1 MKKSVFLTTFLFLLL
16 SSAAAAQPSIS
27 SLSASTLSRSGRLLI
42 QGLGFGAEQGTSQV
56 QIGGLNA
63 LVTRWSDTLIAA
75 YVPESA
81 PTGAATVRVIAGVAS
96 NTAALGVTLRQPNG
110 RVKWR
115 FQADSD
121 YIYQR
126 PAVGPDGTIV
136 AHDSSGIV
144 YALTPDGG
152 LKWIFK
158 TRVYASGP
166 PSIGADG
173 TVYVASSST
182 IDAIDSNGNPKW
194 SFTEPQGGQGVI
206 AGPTVGPDGNIYV
219 VSDFAGLGA
228 FSLSPTGLLLWFNLG
243 SPVMS
248 QRGQLGAEIVFGPS
262 RAGGPLDRFYVAFD
276 AAATDP
282 QEHLYAFRL
291 TGTQEWSVPLS
302 LSKDL
307 FMQGQQQPAVGPDGT
322 VFETGAIPL
331 GGNWSLNA
339 FSPSAGSLMRG
350 FSPSPGN
357 GMSPPDIGAD
367 GTAYFAHSLAY
378 LQAVS
383 SSNALRWQ
391 FFDGSI
397 LNSPIVSP
405 ANDLVVV
412 GGNPNF
418 GIPGFVRGHSA
429 ANGQLLWSV
438 NLGVE
443 NGGNQSIESRP
454 RFTPTG
460 NAVYFGTVV
469 LGGSTADTYCYL
481 YALDTGGGAAAIAP
495 VLTSLTLTPNSVTGG
510 AASTGQVTLSA
521 PAAAAGAVI
530 SLSSS
535 NTAVAGVPATVKVS
549 AGSTGASFSVSTNA
563 VSATA
568 AATISATFAGV
579 AKTAALTVASAPR
592 VLTSLTLTPN
602 SVTGGAASTGK
613 VTLSAPAAAAGAVIS
628 LSSSNTAVAGVPAT
642 VTIPAGSTSASFSV
656 STNAVS
662 ATAAATISATF
673 AGVAKTA
680 ALTVASAPVGDT
692 VSIQTADYKASRRRL
707 TVEATSTSSTAT
719 LKVYVTSTGE
729 LIGKLT
735 NQGGGKYQGQFTRS
749 TNPVNIT
756 VRSSLGGVAG
766 KSVIVR

>member
-1 MKKSVFLTTFLFLLL
+1 MSIETTIKSVFLTTFLCLLV

-42 QGLGFGAEQGTSQV
+42 QGSGFGAEQGTSQV

-96 NTAALGVTLRQPNG
+96 NTAVLSVTLRQPNG

-115 FQADSD
+115 FQADAD

-206 AGPTVGPDGNIYV
+206 AGPTVGPDGNIYAC
-219 VSDFAGLGA
+219 SDFAGLGA
-228 FSLSPTGLLLWFNLG
+228 FSLSPTGLLLWSNRG
-243 SPVMS
+243 NPVIS

-262 RAGGPLDRFYVAFD
+262 RAGGPVDRFYVAFD

-282 QEHLYAFRL
+282 QEHLYSFRL

-322 VFETGAIPL
+322 LFETAAIPL

-367 GTAYFAHSLAY
+367 GTAYFAHSLSF

-391 FFDGSI
+391 FFDGSV
-397 LNSPIVSP
+397 LYSPIVSP
-405 ANDLVVV
+405 ANELVVV

-418 GIPGFVRGHSA
+418 GMPGFVRGHSA
-429 ANGQLLWSV
+429 ANGRLLWSV

-454 RFTPTG
+454 RFTRTG
-460 NAVYFGTVV
+460 DAVYFGTVV

-481 YALDTGGGAAAIAP
+481 YALDTGGAAASAP
-495 VLTSLTLTPNSVTGG
+495 VLTTLTLTPNSVTGG

-521 PAAAAGAVI
+521 PTSAPGAVI

-535 NTAVAGVPATVKVS
+535 NTAVTGVPATVTVP
-549 AGSTGASFSVSTNA
+549 AGATSASFSVSTNA

-568 AATISATFAGV
+568 TATISATFAGV
-579 AKTAALTVASAPR
+579 AKTAALTVASAP
-592 VLTSLTLTPN
+592 L
-602 SVTGGAASTGK
+602 
-613 VTLSAPAAAAGAVIS
+613 
-628 LSSSNTAVAGVPAT
+628 
-642 VTIPAGSTSASFSV
+642 
-656 STNAVS
+656 
-662 ATAAATISATF
+662 
-673 AGVAKTA
+673 
-680 ALTVASAPVGDT
+680 GDT
-692 VSIQTADYKASRRRL
+692 VSIQTADYTVSRRRL
-707 TVEATSTSSTAT
+707 NVDATSTSSNAT
-719 LKVYVTSTGE
+719 LRVYVTSTGE
-729 LIGKLT
+729 LIGTLT
-735 NQGGGKYQGQFTRS
+735 NQGHRSYSGQFTRS
-749 TNPVNIT
+749 TNPHNIT

-766 KSVIVR
+766 RNVVVR

>member
-1 MKKSVFLTTFLFLLL
+1 M
-16 SSAAAAQPSIS
+16 
-27 SLSASTLSRSGRLLI
+27 
-42 QGLGFGAEQGTSQV
+42 
-56 QIGGLNA
+56 
-63 LVTRWSDTLIAA
+63 
-75 YVPESA
+75 
-81 PTGAATVRVIAGVAS
+81 
-96 NTAALGVTLRQPNG
+96 
-110 RVKWR
+110 
-115 FQADSD
+115 
-121 YIYQR
+121 
-126 PAVGPDGTIV
+126 
-136 AHDSSGIV
+136 
-144 YALTPDGG
+144 
-152 LKWIFK
+152 
-158 TRVYASGP
+158 
-166 PSIGADG
+166 
-173 TVYVASSST
+173 
-182 IDAIDSNGNPKW
+182 
-194 SFTEPQGGQGVI
+194 
-206 AGPTVGPDGNIYV
+206 
-219 VSDFAGLGA
+219 
-228 FSLSPTGLLLWFNLG
+228 
-243 SPVMS
+243 
-248 QRGQLGAEIVFGPS
+248 
-262 RAGGPLDRFYVAFD
+262 DRFYVAFD
-276 AAATDP
+276 AAATDVR
-282 QEHLYAFRL
+282 EHLYAFRL
-291 TGTQEWSVPLS
+291 TGTQEWSVPLYS
-302 LSKDL
+302 SKDL

-322 VFETGAIPL
+322 VFETAAIPT

-339 FSPSAGSLMRG
+339 FSPSSGSLMRS

-367 GTAYFAHSLAY
+367 GTAYFAHSLGF

-391 FFDGSI
+391 FFDGSV

-469 LGGSTADTYCYL
+469 LGGSSADTYCYL
-481 YALDTGGGAAAIAP
+481 YALDTGGGAAASSP

-535 NTAVAGVPATVKVS
+535 NTAVAGVPATVKV
-549 AGSTGASFSVSTNA
+549 
-563 VSATA
+563 
-568 AATISATFAGV
+568 
-579 AKTAALTVASAPR
+579 
-592 VLTSLTLTPN
+592 
-602 SVTGGAASTGK
+602 
-613 VTLSAPAAAAGAVIS
+613 
-628 LSSSNTAVAGVPAT
+628 
-642 VTIPAGSTSASFSV
+642 PAGSTSASFSV

-692 VSIQTADYKASRRRL
+692 VSIQTAEYKASRRRL

-719 LKVYVTSTGE
+719 LRVYVTSTGE

-756 VRSSLGGVAG
+756 VRSSKGGVAG
-766 KSVIVR
+766 KSVVVR

>member
-42 QGLGFGAEQGTSQV
+42 QGSGFGAAQGTSQV
-56 QIGGLNA
+56 EIAGLNA

-96 NTAALGVTLRQPNG
+96 NTASLGVTLRQPNG

-182 IDAIDSNGNPKW
+182 VDAIDSNGNRKW

-243 SPVMS
+243 NPVMS

-302 LSKDL
+302 MSKDL

-331 GGNWSLNA
+331 GGSWTLNA
-339 FSPSAGSLMRG
+339 FSPSSGSLMRG
-350 FSPSPGN
+350 FSPSPAN
-357 GMSPPDIGAD
+357 GMSAPDIGAD

-405 ANDLVVV
+405 ANDMVVV

-418 GIPGFVRGHSA
+418 GIPGFVRAHST

-481 YALDTGGGAAAIAP
+481 YALDTGGGAAGGPAPTPVSSP
-495 VLTSLTLTPNSVTGG
+495 VLTLLTLTPSSVTGG

-521 PAAAAGAVI
+521 PAGAAGAVI

-549 AGSTGASFSVSTNA
+549 AGSTSASFSVSTSA

-579 AKTAALTVASAPR
+579 AKSAALTVASAP
-592 VLTSLTLTPN
+592 PPP
-602 SVTGGAASTGK
+602 
-613 VTLSAPAAAAGAVIS
+613 PAA
-628 LSSSNTAVAGVPAT
+628 
-642 VTIPAGSTSASFSV
+642 
-656 STNAVS
+656 
-662 ATAAATISATF
+662 
-673 AGVAKTA
+673 
-680 ALTVASAPVGDT
+680 VGDT
-692 VSIQTADYKASRRRL
+692 VSIQTAEYKTSKRRL
-707 TVEATSTSSTAT
+707 TVDATSTSSTAT
-719 LKVYVTSTGE
+719 LRVYVTSTGE

-756 VRSSLGGVAG
+756 VRSSKGGVAG
-766 KSVIVR
+766 KSVVVR